1 MLLVLGCST
10 HIQLDGWFQ
19 PGIYSPSHI
28 RRPQAIQT
36 KTIFNQRNSQNK
48 ITKIWK
54 ENRMFQDFLLD
65 WFFFWEWQAV
75 GVHLLRRMNVSEEIY
90 IYIYIYLYIYICTSF
105 VAYQRLVSTC
115 LFIYIYTHLIFL
127 SPMHNFMHR
136 HLNIYIYIH
145 VYAWNNALS

>member
-54 ENRMFQDFLLD
+54 ENRMFQDFFLD
-65 WFFFWEWQAV
+65 WIFFESGRLWECTF
-75 GVHLLRRMNVSEEIY
+75 LEEWMYLKRY

-115 LFIYIYTHLIFL
+115 LFKY
-127 SPMHNFMHR
+127 
-136 HLNIYIYIH
+136 IYIYIH
-145 VYAWNNALS
+145 IWYFLAQCIISCIDI